1 MTLLISAG
9 RFLTPEITARYPRL
23 DLLSCLILCLSSR
36 RPEAAARFEAISQRT
51 DGFARDRDGGDAD
64 ALAVDR
70 VFTQVALVG
79 GADHL
84 LPADLDSRLPAGNL
98 ADERGRRWPAPGT
111 LLCVACYDARFEESR
126 RHGLQAQACSTED
139 TRFGE
144 VFVDTCLGMAAMA
157 QGRVEEAG
165 RRYRRARRG
174 VRKFFSSDPCLTVS
188 TDVLLI
194 ELDLE
199 RNREKALS
207 SASTRPATGNSS
219 RGASW
224 TCCRRRHAVCGARR

>member
-98 ADERGRRWPAPGT
+98 ADERGRTLACARHT
-111 LLCVACYDARFEESR
+111 LLCVACYERARFEESR

-157 QGRVEEAG
+157 QDVWRRPVEDTAG
-165 RRYRRARRG
+165 RG
-174 VRKFFSSDPCLTVS
+174 GESGSSSPP
-188 TDVLLI
+188 I
-194 ELDLE
+194 P
-199 RNREKALS
+199 
-207 SASTRPATGNSS
+207 ASP
-219 RGASW
+219 
-224 TCCRRRHAVCGARR
+224 